1 MSSLDTL
8 ISQSSPSGGKVVG
21 PSTGPTPAPS
31 YGPTTNLDSLLKASA
46 PSPVAKANPL
56 TPVIKPTV
64 APAPVPVIPPT
75 PVAKPSV
82 LSNVSTKV
90 ANAID
95 RPDPSTLGTDVTKNT
110 LKYLPSAIVESLP
123 FGLGAAFK
131 QIHDMEEQDPETA
144 QYIDNSAKGL
154 LSKVPGA
161 ALDQAKGFIKAPIQ
175 GATDVAGLIKAPF
188 AKGNGGIKFNI
199 PGLGEVSNAQYKTA
213 ARVANGEDPVQVAL
227 EEGSGSI
234 LDTLFFASLASKP
247 FQGRPTT
254 TASTEIP
261 ASRYNI
267 PEDVIDAN
275 GPKSFRLYE
284 PKTSAQL
291 LPPEFIDKVQQNGA
305 NLGENFDPKLPTYF
319 KMTFD
324 PANGGTFRGDVVQI
338 RPSYFNTIKNYF
350 GTTSDPSYQ
359 YVVKDIG
366 NSGHDLDRAIEAGD
380 MPVDKVYADSSG
392 KLQPAYAEHVV
403 SDLAGK
409 LDQYKP
415 GIGAEF
421 KKTVDLTNPTPTSLD
436 AQAKAFLDKNVLG
449 RGDINT
455 IPVPTPAQI
464 AAAPAK
470 DVTVVNSKVVK
481 GPAIQNAINTTPAL
495 KGKSP
500 TIPLDLDNLINNSKT
515 SSAGA
520 DNAPAV
526 HPLDTL
532 AVQSKTPAPNAS
544 NAPAPVATPES
555 VAIPSSKP
563 ALPIASNVSRET
575 IPAELQPLADN
586 AIKLGLSKAD
596 FLAQFEAGLNDQNL
610 TKRETVQNI
619 SKILTQN
626 GFTPASFYD
635 KVSSGPSAGEAV
647 SPAKPAL
654 PTKKK
659 KTTDL
664 DALQRANP
672 VLFRRA
678 QKAENVEQFIDAVV
692 TGDKTTRAN
701 VSVPVLTEFFNK
713 VAEGKAALSE
723 EIRNSIPKGEKPL
736 RKDFATEAEYQK
748 AFKEHVAPMEAVIKK
763 LEKTKEKSFSEVQK
777 EANESTEKAM
787 TKGTENKYWREVIKP
802 KLDKGEAV
810 VVGADDLKDYFDKDY
825 DLKNHA
831 RYSKAAN
838 ELFKRAVDESPSDT
852 VKFTVGGTG
861 SGKSDFLVP
870 DAKANFNG
878 VIYDSTGYKYEEGLK
893 NQIDYAESKGK
904 KVEIY
909 AVIPDLAKSRAY
921 THLREAR
928 GEHPVTEAAFIRT
941 HVGAIETMIKAIK
954 DGQNV
959 YVLDTRGD
967 FTPEDIANDKVQFI
981 HNPLAMLE
989 KLEYNETHVKE
1000 SIKNITA
1007 ESSKEI
1013 VSGRK
1018 GGVENL
1024 PKENGPAKS
1033 QVEIPS
1039 VSHIKTPEPLPTK
1052 ESSIT
1057 LKAELI
1063 PGVSEFVK
1071 QDVIPAAKGT
1081 AEGVKAV
1088 YDQLA
1093 TLFNPVGRAPTE
1105 GTDIIMKHKG
1115 TFEKEIFRMEQATKD
1130 IKKMWDKQPE
1140 PARFDFMSKV
1150 EGGAPAPKGF
1160 EALADMYR
1168 KRLDNAHVAIS
1179 KYKDVPFIE
1188 NFFPHFWEKPESIT
1202 SKEIAKMMAKR
1213 PFQGTRSFLK
1223 QRVFATIKDG
1233 VDLGYKPVS
1242 TNPEE
1247 LVQLYE
1253 ANVKKFI
1260 MAQEIKADMIEK
1272 GLWKFVRSGASAPED
1287 FARIDDNIARV
1298 YFPQELPGGKTTVVP
1313 SGEYWAQKDIARML
1327 NNYLS
1332 KDRIMDTALGKGLM
1346 NFKNTLNA
1354 FQLGFSAFHFTMETI
1369 DSIVQKASIGLSQ
1382 IAQGKVLRGLGNI
1395 ITSPT
1400 APVQYFK
1407 DGQKFYNGDPT
1418 LAKIEDALFTGGASL
1433 RARQYYKNT
1442 TLDTFFK
1449 NIREGNYIGALIRG
1463 PMAAVEATMRPL
1475 FSYYIP
1481 RLKVG
1486 AFRQLYSEE
1495 LLRNAKRIADGTLT
1509 QEKVAR
1515 DVWNNIENRMG
1526 ELNYDNLF
1534 WHRNLKAGMM
1544 LSFRAVG
1551 WNLGTVREIGGGLL
1565 QDPFEQF
1572 KSKQGREDFKK
1583 YGYNF
1588 TPKMQYTLAL
1598 FTMMATFGAIY
1609 QYLHTGKKPQGIK
1622 DLFYPRN
1629 GTKTASGDDGRVEF
1643 PSYLKDL
1650 YQVSHSPIKTVGNKL
1665 APELSALIDVITN
1678 KDYYG
1683 DYIRNPNDNL
1693 SKQAKQLATF
1703 LGTQFLPFT
1712 VQNIQQ
1718 QMKGKSGIEQNIES
1732 FLGIINAPSDVV
1744 KSEYE
1749 KQLLNLYLEQR
1760 GESGP
1765 KTPEQK
1771 AIQDAKTSA
1780 REAIQ
1785 KGDYSELQDLVNKG
1799 IITPR
1804 GMRTFIINAQKTSA
1818 GRMYTQ
1824 LSGSRKAQLPPAK

>member
-8 ISQSSPSGGKVVG
+8 ISQSSPSGGKVAG

-31 YGPTTNLDSLLKASA
+31 YGPTGLDSLIKASA
-46 PSPVAKANPL
+46 PSAVQKANPL

-64 APAPVPVIPPT
+64 GPSPAAPVIPPA

-82 LSNVSTKV
+82 LANVSTKV

-123 FGLGAAFK
+123 FGLGSAFK
-131 QIHDMEEQDPETA
+131 QIHDMEEFSPETA
-144 QYIDNSAKGL
+144 QYIDNSPKAL
-154 LSKVPGA
+154 LKEVPGA
-161 ALDQAKGFIKAPIQ
+161 ALEQAKGFIKAPIQ
-175 GATDVAGLIKAPF
+175 GATDVAGLFKAPF
-188 AKGNGGIKFNI
+188 AKGNGAIKFNI

-227 EEGSGSI
+227 EEGSGAI

-267 PEDVIDAN
+267 PEDVISAN

-291 LPPEFIDKVQQNGA
+291 LPPEFIEKVQANGA
-305 NLGENFDPKLPTYF
+305 DLGANFDPKLPTYF

-350 GTTSDPSYQ
+350 GTTSDPSYK
-359 YVVKDIG
+359 YVVHDIG

-380 MPVDKVYADSSG
+380 MPMDKVYQDSSG
-392 KLQPAYAEHVV
+392 KLQPSYAEHVV

-436 AQAKAFLDKNVLG
+436 TQAKAFLDKNVLG

-455 IPVPTPAQI
+455 IPVPTPTQI
-464 AAAPAK
+464 AAAPK
-470 DVTVVNSKVVK
+470 SEVTVVNSKTVK
-481 GPAIQNAINTTPAL
+481 GPDIQKAVTTTPAL

-500 TIPLDLDNLINNSKT
+500 AIPLDLDNLINSSKP

-520 DNAPAV
+520 ENAPAV

-532 AVQSKTPAPNAS
+532 AVQSKTSS
-544 NAPAPVATPES
+544 NPPTPVATPES
-555 VAIPSSKP
+555 IAIPSSKP
-563 ALPIASNVSRET
+563 ALPTSPSVSQET
-575 IPAELQPLADN
+575 
-586 AIKLGLSKAD
+586 
-596 FLAQFEAGLNDQNL
+596 
-610 TKRETVQNI
+610 
-619 SKILTQN
+619 
-626 GFTPASFYD
+626 
-635 KVSSGPSAGEAV
+635 
-647 SPAKPAL
+647 
-654 PTKKK
+654 
-659 KTTDL
+659 L
-664 DALQRANP
+664 DGLQRANP
-672 VLFRRA
+672 VLFRQA
-678 QKAENVEQFIDAVV
+678 TKAATFEDFVTAV
-692 TGDKTTRAN
+692 TKGDNSILAPGGRAN
-701 VSVPVLTEFFNK
+701 LKSFYEKVSTGPNGPT
-713 VAEGKAALSE
+713 A
-723 EIRNSIPKGEKPL
+723 GEATSPAKPDESNPL
-736 RKDFATEAEYQK
+736 
-748 AFKEHVAPMEAVIKK
+748 KK
-763 LEKTKEKSFSEVQK
+763 KKKTFSEVQK
-777 EANESTEKAM
+777 EANDSTEAAM
-787 TKGTENKYWREVIKP
+787 LKGTVNKYWREIIQP
-802 KLDKGEAV
+802 KIEKGHAV
-810 VVGADDLKDYFDKDY
+810 VVGADNLKDHFGKDY
-825 DLKNHA
+825 DLKNHP
-831 RYSKAAN
+831 RYSKAASQIF
-838 ELFKRAVDESPSDT
+838 ERAVAESPNKV

-870 DAKANFNG
+870 DASANFNG

-909 AVIPDLAKSRAY
+909 AVIPDIAKSRAY

-928 GEHPVTEAAFIRT
+928 GEHPVTEAAFVRT

-989 KLEYNETHVKE
+989 KLEYNESHVKE

-1071 QDVIPAAKGT
+1071 QDVIPTAKGA

-1168 KRLDNAHVAIS
+1168 KRLDNAHAAIS

-1202 SKEIAKMMAKR
+1202 SKEIAKMMSKR

-1223 QRVFATIKDG
+1223 QRVFSTIQDG

-1253 ANVKKFI
+1253 ANVKKFV
-1260 MAQEIKADMIEK
+1260 MAQEIKADMLEK
-1272 GLWKFVRSGASAPED
+1272 GLWKFVRSGGSAPED

-1298 YFPQELPGGKTTVVP
+1298 YFPQKISAEPAKGMPAEDLNKPSPLITPKEKTIIVP

-1395 ITSPT
+1395 VTSPT
-1400 APVQYFK
+1400 APIQYFK

-1515 DVWNNIENRMG
+1515 DVWNNVENRMG

-1544 LSFRAVG
+1544 LTFRAVG

-1572 KSKQGREDFKK
+1572 KSKEGREDFKK

-1609 QYLHTGKKPQGIK
+1609 QYLHTGKKPQGVK

-1650 YQVSHSPIKTVGNKL
+1650 YQVSHSPIRTVGNKL

-1693 SKQAKQLATF
+1693 STQAKQLAVF
-1703 LGTQFLPFT
+1703 LGTQFVPFT
-1712 VQNIQQ
+1712 VQNIKQ
-1718 QMKGKSGIEQNIES
+1718 QMKGTAGVEQNIES

-1771 AIQDAKTSA
+1771 AIQDAKASA

-1818 GRMYTQ
+1818 GRMYSQ
-1824 LSGSRKAQLPPAK
+1824 LSGSRKVQLPKPK